1 MMGYQHLVMD
11 RTSKVFS
18 KVAYSSWIWFR
29 IKILKR
35 FVLERAMGTTD
46 LGKVNVVDNLLD
58 GTIVVVWMLRLLE
71 FLEVQ
76 TGFAVKVRELV
87 CLFLHLGCIF
97 SAFFLTLILVL
108 FLYFYVTPHNSHSL
122 A

>member
-11 RTSKVFS
+11 RTSKIFS

-108 FLYFYVTPHNSHSL
+108 FPPTTVTL
-122 A
+122 